1 MKLSE
6 IVEWLSECDISSY
19 VIGDE
24 TQQIVQVAGL
34 TDAQDGEISFFS
46 DKRRCNE
53 LKSTKASAVLITK
66 EMADQTNANKI
77 VVDVPYVAYAYI
89 AQKLNP
95 SKIHPG
101 IHPESFVASSAI
113 IPSSCQVDPGAYIAE
128 GVQMGENCVVNYG
141 SVIEEGTVLGD
152 NCRIYPNVTIMDNCV
167 LGNSVTVESGTVIG
181 GQGFGFANQKGKWIR
196 IPQLGRVIIG
206 SNCWIGN
213 NCTIDRGALEDTV
226 IGDNC
231 ILDSLIHIAHN
242 VEMGAGCAAAAQVGI
257 AGSTK
262 IGNYCV
268 FAGQVGVNGH
278 IEIADKAMF
287 NAKSGV
293 THSIKAPGSYSG
305 FPAVE
310 TGSWQKT
317 TVRLKNLEKM
327 SKQIKQLEKELE
339 SIKKQLED

>member
-6 IVEWLSECDISSY
+6 VVEWLSECDISSY

-24 TQQIVQVAGL
+24 TQEIVQVAGL
-34 TDAQDGEISFFS
+34 AEAQDGEISFFS
-46 DKRRCNE
+46 DKRRRNE
-53 LKSTKASAVLITK
+53 LTATKASAILITK
-66 EMADQTNANKI
+66 EMVDQTNANKV
-77 VVDVPYVAYAYI
+77 VVDVPYVAYAYV

-95 SKIHPG
+95 EKIHPG
-101 IHPESFVASSAI
+101 VHPESFVASSAV
-113 IPSSCQVDPGAYIAE
+113 IPSSCQVDAGVYIAE
-128 GVQMGENCVVNYG
+128 GVQMGENCIVNYG

-152 NCRIYPNVTIMDNCV
+152 NCRIYPNVTVMNNCV
-167 LGNSVTVESGTVIG
+167 LGNAVTVESGTVIG

-196 IPQLGRVIIG
+196 IPQLGRVVIG
-206 SNCWIGN
+206 NNCWIGN

-226 IGDNC
+226 IGDNS
-231 ILDSLIHIAHN
+231 ILDNLVHIAHN
-242 VEMGAGCAAAAQVGI
+242 VEMGTGCAVAAQVGI

-262 IGNYCV
+262 IGSYCI

-278 IEIADKAMF
+278 VEVADKTMF